1 MWGFFTRVLSIGDD
15 IPRNKCS
22 ENGFRSRFSK
32 ASKIFGHP
40 RVTIYRWMKELH
52 EEIKDELDK
61 IKKK

>member
-1 MWGFFTRVLSIGDD
+1 MIYQGINVVKMALGV
-15 IPRNKCS
+15 
-22 ENGFRSRFSK
+22 GFSK
-32 ASKIFGHP
+32 ASKIFRHS